1 MKSSAVPRLSTM
13 MFLQFFAW
21 GAWFATMA
29 AALDVAGIGD
39 LTGAAYGSAPIA
51 AIFAPLFLGLVADRL
66 FNSERVMG
74 VLMLIGGG
82 LLAGAAVLGSAA
94 TETNAQIVELKKAQ
108 ASQVETDTDNGTTN
122 SEAAANTEKD
132 IAAAN
137 PELAKLEA
145 SRKQTGSYMVWL
157 ILAHLLC

>member
-1 MKSSAVPRLSTM
+1 M

-74 VLMLIGGG
+74 VLMLVKIVSRHF
-82 LLAGAAVLGSAA
+82 LITVCLG
-94 TETNAQIVELKKAQ
+94 E
-108 ASQVETDTDNGTTN
+108 
-122 SEAAANTEKD
+122 
-132 IAAAN
+132 
-137 PELAKLEA
+137 
-145 SRKQTGSYMVWL
+145 
-157 ILAHLLC
+157 